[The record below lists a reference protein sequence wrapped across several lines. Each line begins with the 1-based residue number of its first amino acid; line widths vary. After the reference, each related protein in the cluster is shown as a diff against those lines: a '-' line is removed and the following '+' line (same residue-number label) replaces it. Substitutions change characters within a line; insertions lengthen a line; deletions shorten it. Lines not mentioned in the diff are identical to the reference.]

1 MANETKVSSLVT
13 VAAYIDAN
21 IAPVLR
27 AATVTMGI
35 VYQTQFE
42 SGSSSKKLR
51 KRTAQSAAIVA
62 DAAAA
67 SNAEYVISAG
77 NTLTQQKAVVLN
89 EISEE
94 AQKFGG
100 LNLQEVT
107 SEQGLAIADKIDTDL
122 LALFAG
128 FSNNVGSTGV
138 DLTIANMISASYT
151 VRAANAGGPLVYVLH
166 PIQHYDIQNAIV
178 ASTAPVWS
186 VPQNIELLGG
196 QPLPNG
202 YVGKFFG
209 IDVFVSS
216 NCATANSGA
225 DRVGACFNPK
235 LALAMGVGGSVET
248 MVDIDATKR
257 TTLINSAFY
266 YDVKEYL
273 DGAGC
278 AITTDA

>member
-13 VAAYIDAN
+13 VAAYVDAN

-27 AATVTMGI
+27 ASTVTTGI
-35 VYQTQFE
+35 IYQTQFE
-42 SGSSSKKLR
+42 VGSSSKKLR
-51 KRTAQSAAIVA
+51 KRTAQTAAVVG

-67 SNAEYVISAG
+67 TVAEYTISAG

-89 EISEE
+89 EVSEE
-94 AQKFGG
+94 AMKFGG
-100 LNLQEVT
+100 LSLQEVT
-107 SEQGLAIADKIDTDL
+107 TEQGLAIADKIDTDV

-128 FSNNVGSTGV
+128 FSNNVGTSGV
-138 DLTIANMISASYT
+138 NLSIDNMISASYT

-166 PIQHYDIQNAIV
+166 PIQHYDVQSAIV
-178 ASTAPVWS
+178 ASSAPVWS
-186 VPQNIELLGG
+186 IQQNVEILGG

-216 NCATANSGA
+216 NCATANAGA

-235 LALAMGVGGSVET
+235 LALAMGIGGGVET
-248 MVDIDATKR
+248 IALPDATKR
-257 TTLINSAFY
+257 TTLLNSAFY

-278 AITTDA
+278 SITTDA